1 LELVRTYPYLV
12 ASLVMLAV
20 CLLGLT
26 VCSENQR
33 WPMILS
39 ALLAT
44 PCSAHTL
51 ALEPRYWHPTRVV
64 LSRFGPEDLLIA
76 FGCGGTVWLI
86 STWLVRDRLTVHLD
100 PRKMAWRYLLVT
112 LGVLAVGG
120 ICWLLGTRRPITAMV
135 TAFALVVLCLLPL
148 ESGLWPLAL
157 AGLAGFTLLYIAV
170 TKAVFT
176 LSPGFASQWNTAAL
190 WGPRFLGIPVD
201 EIAAAAGY
209 GMAWPLFAAFLFDA
223 RLEAVAIK
231 EAGGT
236 GGRVARQQP

>member
-1 LELVRTYPYLV
+1 MELVHTYPYLV

-20 CLLGLT
+20 CLLGLP
-26 VCSENQR
+26 VCCRKQR
-33 WPMILS
+33 LPMILS

-44 PCSAHTL
+44 PCSVHTL

-64 LSRFGPEDLLIA
+64 FSRFGPEDLLIA

-100 PRKMAWRYLLVT
+100 PRKMAWRYLLVA
-112 LGVLAVGG
+112 LGVLVVGG
-120 ICWLLGTRRPITAMV
+120 ICWLLGTRPMTAMIA
-135 TAFALVVLCLLPL
+135 AFALVVLWILLL
-148 ESGLWPLAL
+148 ESGFWPLAL

-170 TKAVFT
+170 TKPVIT
-176 LSPGFASQWNTAAL
+176 LSPEFASQWNAAGL

-223 RLEAVAIK
+223 RLRAVAI
-231 EAGGT
+231 EDADGT
-236 GGRVARQQP
+236 GSRATQQP

>member
-26 VCSENQR
+26 VSSENQR
-33 WPMILS
+33 WPIILS

-44 PCSAHTL
+44 PCSMHTL

-120 ICWLLGTRRPITAMV
+120 ISWLLGTRPITAMV
-135 TAFALVVLCLLPL
+135 AAFGLVVLCLLKL
-148 ESGLWPLAL
+148 ESGVWPLAL

-176 LSPGFASQWNTAAL
+176 LSPGFASQWNIAAL

-201 EIAAAAGY
+201 EIAAAAGF

-236 GGRVARQQP
+236 GGRVAQQP